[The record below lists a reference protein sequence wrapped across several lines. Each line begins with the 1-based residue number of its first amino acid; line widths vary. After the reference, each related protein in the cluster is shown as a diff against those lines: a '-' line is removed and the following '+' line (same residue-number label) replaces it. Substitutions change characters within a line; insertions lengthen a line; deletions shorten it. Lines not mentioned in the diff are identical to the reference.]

1 MEQRSRESANF
12 SLPGGQS
19 TDTRDLQIRL
29 RLRVRVRLLNAR
41 GLGFSCRRHCCC
53 RRQLATKIESFRFD
67 DEDEDEDE
75 DEAFCFRQN
84 EIFKI
89 FRLQLGREDEVDST
103 TLSRHHC
110 HGFEDAYNEQKL
122 PLVFVL
128 VLVLVF
134 VLQSKA
140 R

>member
-1 MEQRSRESANF
+1 MA
-12 SLPGGQS
+12 S
-19 TDTRDLQIRL
+19 TA
-29 RLRVRVRLLNAR
+29 V
-41 GLGFSCRRHCCC
+41 
-53 RRQLATKIESFRFD
+53 ATNTAVFVTNTIESFRFD

-110 HGFEDAYNEQKL
+110 HGFEHAYNEQKL

-134 VLQSKA
+134 VLVFVLQSKA

>member
-1 MEQRSRESANF
+1 M
-12 SLPGGQS
+12 
-19 TDTRDLQIRL
+19 
-29 RLRVRVRLLNAR
+29 VRAPSVCIVVPAEL
-41 GLGFSCRRHCCC
+41 
-53 RRQLATKIESFRFD
+53 IESFRFD

-75 DEAFCFRQN
+75 DEAFCFRHN
-84 EIFKI
+84 EIFKM

-103 TLSRHHC
+103 TFSRHHC
-110 HGFEDAYNEQKL
+110 HGFEHAYNEQKL
-122 PLVFVL
+122 PLVLVL

>member
-1 MEQRSRESANF
+1 MA
-12 SLPGGQS
+12 S
-19 TDTRDLQIRL
+19 TA
-29 RLRVRVRLLNAR
+29 V
-41 GLGFSCRRHCCC
+41 
-53 RRQLATKIESFRFD
+53 ATNTAVFVTNTIESFRFD
-67 DEDEDEDE
+67 DEDE

-110 HGFEDAYNEQKL
+110 HGFEHAYNEQKL

>member
-1 MEQRSRESANF
+1 MC
-12 SLPGGQS
+12 SLKNNNDDDKE
-19 TDTRDLQIRL
+19 TL
-29 RLRVRVRLLNAR
+29 
-41 GLGFSCRRHCCC
+41 
-53 RRQLATKIESFRFD
+53 ESFRFD

-75 DEAFCFRQN
+75 DEAFCFRHN

-103 TLSRHHC
+103 RLSRHHC
-110 HGFEDAYNEQKL
+110 HGFEHAYNEQKL
-122 PLVFVL
+122 PLVLVL

>member
-1 MEQRSRESANF
+1 M
-12 SLPGGQS
+12 L
-19 TDTRDLQIRL
+19 
-29 RLRVRVRLLNAR
+29 
-41 GLGFSCRRHCCC
+41 
-53 RRQLATKIESFRFD
+53 IESFRFD

-89 FRLQLGREDEVDST
+89 FHLQLGREDEVDST

-110 HGFEDAYNEQKL
+110 HGFEHAYNEQKL